1 MRFTLAFAV
10 HLKNSHN
17 YFIKALQFMEF
28 FSEEIRITIQ
38 IILIDLV
45 LSADNAVI
53 IGMAASQ
60 FDPAIRKKV
69 LIIGTGFAV
78 VFRIIFS
85 AMTAYLMQFQGIR
98 TVGGILL
105 LWVAYKL
112 YADILKKKEE
122 AKDLSKYQVKETEK
136 SNFRKALTTIIVA
149 DITLSL
155 DNVIAVAG
163 AAKTNYSLLVFG
175 LALAIILMVTL
186 ANAISVYL
194 KKHKWIG
201 WLGVLSVLWVA
212 ADLIWD
218 DIQLLL

>member
-1 MRFTLAFAV
+1 MD
-10 HLKNSHN
+10 
-17 YFIKALQFMEF
+17 F

-78 VFRIIFS
+78 LFRIIFS

-98 TVGGILL
+98 TIGGILL
-105 LWVAYKL
+105 LWVSYKL
-112 YADILKKKEE
+112 YVDILKKKEE
-122 AKDLSKYQVKETEK
+122 TKDISKYQVAESEK
-136 SNFRKALTTIIVA
+136 SNFRKAVMTVIVA

-163 AAKTNYSLLVFG
+163 AAGTNYGLLVFG
-175 LALAIILMVTL
+175 LALAIVLMVTL
-186 ANAISVYL
+186 ANAISVYI
-194 KKHKWIG
+194 KKYRWIG
-201 WLGVLSVLWVA
+201 WLGLLSILWVA

-218 DIQLLL
+218 DIKLVL

>member
-1 MRFTLAFAV
+1 
-10 HLKNSHN
+10 
-17 YFIKALQFMEF
+17 MEF

-69 LIIGTGFAV
+69 LIIGTGLAV
-78 VFRIIFS
+78 VFRILFS

-105 LWVAYKL
+105 FWVAYKL
-112 YADILKKKEE
+112 YVDILKDKKDET
-122 AKDLSKYQVKETEK
+122 KDLSKYQVQEAEK
-136 SNFRKALTTIIVA
+136 NNFRKGLMTVIVA

-163 AAKTNYSLLVFG
+163 AAKTNYTLLVFG

-201 WLGVLSVLWVA
+201 WLGFLSVLWVA

>member
-1 MRFTLAFAV
+1 MD
-10 HLKNSHN
+10 
-17 YFIKALQFMEF
+17 F

-78 VFRIIFS
+78 VFRILFS

-98 TVGGILL
+98 TIGGILL
-105 LWVAYKL
+105 LWVSYKL
-112 YADILKKKEE
+112 YVDILKKKDET
-122 AKDLSKYQVKETEK
+122 KDLSKYQVAESER
-136 SNFRKALTTIIVA
+136 SNFRKAIMTVIIA

-163 AAKTNYSLLVFG
+163 AAGTNYGLLVFG
-175 LALAIILMVTL
+175 LALAIVLMVTL
-186 ANAISVYL
+186 ANAISVYI
-194 KKHKWIG
+194 KKYKWIG
-201 WLGVLSVLWVA
+201 WLGLLSILWVA
-212 ADLIWD
+212 GDLIWD
-218 DIQLLL
+218 DIKLLL

>member
-1 MRFTLAFAV
+1 MD
-10 HLKNSHN
+10 
-17 YFIKALQFMEF
+17 F

-78 VFRIIFS
+78 VFRILFS

-98 TVGGILL
+98 TIGGILL
-105 LWVAYKL
+105 LWVSYKL
-112 YADILKKKEE
+112 YVDILKKKEE
-122 AKDLSKYQVKETEK
+122 TKDISKYQVKESEK
-136 SNFRKALTTIIVA
+136 SNFRKAVMTVIVA

-163 AAKTNYSLLVFG
+163 AAGTNYGLLVFG
-175 LALAIILMVTL
+175 LALAIVLMVTL
-186 ANAISVYL
+186 ANAISVYI
-194 KKHKWIG
+194 KKYRWIG
-201 WLGVLSVLWVA
+201 WLGLLSILWVA

-218 DIQLLL
+218 DIKLLL

>member
-1 MRFTLAFAV
+1 MD
-10 HLKNSHN
+10 
-17 YFIKALQFMEF
+17 F

-78 VFRIIFS
+78 LFRIIFS

-98 TVGGILL
+98 TIGGILL
-105 LWVAYKL
+105 LWVSYKL
-112 YADILKKKEE
+112 YVDILKKKEE
-122 AKDLSKYQVKETEK
+122 TKDLSKYQVAESEK
-136 SNFRKALTTIIVA
+136 SNFRKAVMTVIVA

-163 AAKTNYSLLVFG
+163 AAGTNYGLLVFG
-175 LALAIILMVTL
+175 LALAIVLMVTL
-186 ANAISVYL
+186 ANAISVYI
-194 KKHKWIG
+194 KKYKWIG
-201 WLGVLSVLWVA
+201 WLGLLSILWVA

-218 DIQLLL
+218 DIKLLL

>member
-1 MRFTLAFAV
+1 MD
-10 HLKNSHN
+10 
-17 YFIKALQFMEF
+17 F
-28 FSEEIRITIQ
+28 FSEELRITIQ

-45 LSADNAVI
+45 LSADNALI

-69 LIIGTGFAV
+69 LIIGTAFAV

-98 TVGGILL
+98 TIGGILL
-105 LWVAYKL
+105 FWVAYKL
-112 YADILKKKEE
+112 YVDILKKKEE
-122 AKDLSKYQVKETEK
+122 TKDISKYQVAESER
-136 SNFRKALTTIIVA
+136 SNFRKAVMTVIVA

-163 AAKTNYSLLVFG
+163 AAGTNYGLLVFG

-186 ANAISVYL
+186 ANAISIYI
-194 KKHKWIG
+194 KKYKWIG
-201 WLGVLSVLWVA
+201 WLGLLSILWVA
-212 ADLIWD
+212 GDLIWD
-218 DIQLLL
+218 DIKLLL

>member
-1 MRFTLAFAV
+1 MD
-10 HLKNSHN
+10 
-17 YFIKALQFMEF
+17 F

-69 LIIGTGFAV
+69 LIIGTAFAV

-98 TVGGILL
+98 TIGGILL
-105 LWVAYKL
+105 FWVAYKL
-112 YADILKKKEE
+112 YVDILKKKEE
-122 AKDLSKYQVKETEK
+122 TKDISKYQVAESER
-136 SNFRKALTTIIVA
+136 SNFRKAVMTVIIA

-163 AAKTNYSLLVFG
+163 AAGTNYGLLIFG

-186 ANAISVYL
+186 ANAISVYI
-194 KKHKWIG
+194 KKYKWIG
-201 WLGVLSVLWVA
+201 WLGILSILWVA
-212 ADLIWD
+212 GDLIWD
-218 DIQLLL
+218 DIKLLL

>member
-1 MRFTLAFAV
+1 
-10 HLKNSHN
+10 
-17 YFIKALQFMEF
+17 MEF

-78 VFRIIFS
+78 VFRILFS

-98 TVGGILL
+98 TIGGILL
-105 LWVAYKL
+105 LWVSYKL
-112 YADILKKKEE
+112 YVDILKKKEE
-122 AKDLSKYQVKETEK
+122 TKDISKYQVKESEK
-136 SNFRKALTTIIVA
+136 SNFRKAVMTVIVA
-149 DITLSL
+149 DVTLSL

-163 AAKTNYSLLVFG
+163 AAGTNYALLVFG

-186 ANAISVYL
+186 ANAISVYI
-194 KKHKWIG
+194 KKYKWIG
-201 WLGVLSVLWVA
+201 WLGLLSILWVA

-218 DIQLLL
+218 DIKLLL

>member
-1 MRFTLAFAV
+1 MD
-10 HLKNSHN
+10 
-17 YFIKALQFMEF
+17 F

-60 FDPAIRKKV
+60 FDPDIRRKV
-69 LIIGTGFAV
+69 LIIGTGLAV
-78 VFRIIFS
+78 VFRILFS

-105 LWVAYKL
+105 FWVAYKL
-112 YADILKKKEE
+112 YVDILKNKDET
-122 AKDLSKYQVKETEK
+122 KDLNKYQVQQAERG
-136 SNFRKALTTIIVA
+136 NFKKALMTVMIA

-163 AAKTNYSLLVFG
+163 AAKSNYTLLMFG

-194 KKHKWIG
+194 KNHKWIG
-201 WLGVLSVLWVA
+201 WLGLLSVLWVA
-212 ADLIWD
+212 GDLIWHD
-218 DIQLLL
+218 VQLLI

>member
-1 MRFTLAFAV
+1 MD
-10 HLKNSHN
+10 
-17 YFIKALQFMEF
+17 F

-78 VFRIIFS
+78 LFRIIFS

-98 TVGGILL
+98 TIGGILL
-105 LWVAYKL
+105 LWVSYKL
-112 YADILKKKEE
+112 YVDILKKKEE
-122 AKDLSKYQVKETEK
+122 TKDISKYQVKESEK
-136 SNFRKALTTIIVA
+136 SNFRKAVMTVIIA

-163 AAKTNYSLLVFG
+163 AAGTNYGLLVFG

-186 ANAISVYL
+186 ANAISVYI
-194 KKHKWIG
+194 KKYRWIG
-201 WLGVLSVLWVA
+201 WLGLLSILWVA

-218 DIQLLL
+218 DIKLLL

>member
-1 MRFTLAFAV
+1 MT
-10 HLKNSHN
+10 
-17 YFIKALQFMEF
+17 EF

-69 LIIGTGFAV
+69 LIIGTAFAV

-98 TVGGILL
+98 TIGGILL
-105 LWVAYKL
+105 FWVAYKL
-112 YADILKKKEE
+112 YVDILKKKEE
-122 AKDLSKYQVKETEK
+122 TKDLSKYQVDVSER
-136 SNFRKALTTIIVA
+136 SNFRKAVTTVIIA

-155 DNVIAVAG
+155 DNVIAVGG
-163 AAKTNYSLLVFG
+163 AAGTNYGLLVFG

-186 ANAISVYL
+186 ANAISIYL

-201 WLGVLSVLWVA
+201 WLGLLSVLWVA
-212 ADLIWD
+212 GDLIWD
-218 DIQLLL
+218 DIKLLL

>member
-1 MRFTLAFAV
+1 MD
-10 HLKNSHN
+10 
-17 YFIKALQFMEF
+17 F

-98 TVGGILL
+98 TIGGILL
-105 LWVAYKL
+105 LWVSYKL
-112 YADILKKKEE
+112 YVDILKKKDET
-122 AKDLSKYQVKETEK
+122 KDLSKYQVAESER
-136 SNFRKALTTIIVA
+136 SNFRKAVMTVIVA

-163 AAKTNYSLLVFG
+163 AAGTNYGLLVFG
-175 LALAIILMVTL
+175 LALAIVLMVTL
-186 ANAISVYL
+186 ANAISVYI
-194 KKHKWIG
+194 KKYKWIG
-201 WLGVLSVLWVA
+201 WLGLLSILWVA

-218 DIQLLL
+218 DIKLLL

>member
-1 MRFTLAFAV
+1 MT
-10 HLKNSHN
+10 
-17 YFIKALQFMEF
+17 EF

-78 VFRIIFS
+78 DFRILFS

-98 TVGGILL
+98 TIGGILL
-105 LWVAYKL
+105 FWVAYKL
-112 YADILKKKEE
+112 YVDILKKKEE
-122 AKDLSKYQVKETEK
+122 TKDLSKYQVDVSER
-136 SNFRKALTTIIVA
+136 SNFRKAVMTVIIA

-163 AAKTNYSLLVFG
+163 AAGTNYGLLVFG

-186 ANAISVYL
+186 ANAISIYL

-201 WLGVLSVLWVA
+201 WLGLLSVLWVA
-212 ADLIWD
+212 GDLIWD
-218 DIQLLL
+218 DIKLLL

>member
-1 MRFTLAFAV
+1 MD
-10 HLKNSHN
+10 
-17 YFIKALQFMEF
+17 F

-78 VFRIIFS
+78 LFRIIFS

-98 TVGGILL
+98 TIGGILL
-105 LWVAYKL
+105 LWVSYKL
-112 YADILKKKEE
+112 YVDILKKKEE
-122 AKDLSKYQVKETEK
+122 TKDISKYQVAESEK
-136 SNFRKALTTIIVA
+136 SNFRKAVMTVIIA

-163 AAKTNYSLLVFG
+163 AAGTNYGLLVFG
-175 LALAIILMVTL
+175 LALAIVLMVTL
-186 ANAISVYL
+186 ANAISVYI
-194 KKHKWIG
+194 KKYRWIG
-201 WLGVLSVLWVA
+201 WLGLLSILWVA

-218 DIQLLL
+218 DIKLLL

>member
-1 MRFTLAFAV
+1 
-10 HLKNSHN
+10 
-17 YFIKALQFMEF
+17 MEF
-28 FSEEIRITIQ
+28 FSEEMRITIQ

-60 FDPAIRKKV
+60 FDPDIRRKV
-69 LIIGTGFAV
+69 LIIGTGLAV
-78 VFRIIFS
+78 IFRVLFS

-98 TVGGILL
+98 AIGGILL
-105 LWVAYKL
+105 FWVAYKL
-112 YADILKKKEE
+112 YIDILKN
-122 AKDLSKYQVKETEK
+122 KDETRNLNKYQAQQADRG
-136 SNFRKALTTIIVA
+136 NFKKALITVMIA

-163 AAKTNYSLLVFG
+163 AAKSNYTLLIFG

-194 KKHKWIG
+194 KNHKWIG
-201 WLGVLSVLWVA
+201 WLGLLSVLWVA
-212 ADLIWD
+212 GDLIWHD
-218 DIQLLL
+218 VQLFI

>member
-1 MRFTLAFAV
+1 MD
-10 HLKNSHN
+10 
-17 YFIKALQFMEF
+17 F

-98 TVGGILL
+98 TIGGILL
-105 LWVAYKL
+105 LWVSYKL
-112 YADILKKKEE
+112 YVDILKKKDET
-122 AKDLSKYQVKETEK
+122 KDLSKYQVKESEK
-136 SNFRKALTTIIVA
+136 SNFRKAVMTVIVA

-163 AAKTNYSLLVFG
+163 AAGTNYGLLVFG
-175 LALAIILMVTL
+175 LALAIVLMVTL
-186 ANAISVYL
+186 ANAISVYI
-194 KKHKWIG
+194 KKYKWIG
-201 WLGVLSVLWVA
+201 WLGLLSILWVA

-218 DIQLLL
+218 DIKLLL

>member
-1 MRFTLAFAV
+1 MD
-10 HLKNSHN
+10 
-17 YFIKALQFMEF
+17 F

-78 VFRIIFS
+78 VFRILFS

-98 TVGGILL
+98 TIGGLL
-105 LWVAYKL
+105 LFWVAYKL
-112 YADILKKKEE
+112 YVDILKKKEE
-122 AKDLSKYQVKETEK
+122 TKDLSKYQVDVSER
-136 SNFRKALTTIIVA
+136 SNFRKAVMTVIIA

-163 AAKTNYSLLVFG
+163 AAGTNYGLLVFG

-186 ANAISVYL
+186 ANAISIYL

-201 WLGVLSVLWVA
+201 WLGLLSVLWVA
-212 ADLIWD
+212 GDLIWD
-218 DIQLLL
+218 DIKLLL

>member
-1 MRFTLAFAV
+1 MD
-10 HLKNSHN
+10 
-17 YFIKALQFMEF
+17 F

-78 VFRIIFS
+78 VFRILFS

-98 TVGGILL
+98 TIGGILL
-105 LWVAYKL
+105 LWVSYKL
-112 YADILKKKEE
+112 YVDILKKKEE
-122 AKDLSKYQVKETEK
+122 TKDISKYQVAESEK
-136 SNFRKALTTIIVA
+136 SNFRKAVMTVIVA

-163 AAKTNYSLLVFG
+163 AAGTNYGLLVFG
-175 LALAIILMVTL
+175 LALAIVLMVTL
-186 ANAISVYL
+186 ANAISVYI
-194 KKHKWIG
+194 KKYRWIG
-201 WLGVLSVLWVA
+201 WLGLLSILWVA
-212 ADLIWD
+212 GDLIWD
-218 DIQLLL
+218 DIKLLL

>member
-1 MRFTLAFAV
+1 MD
-10 HLKNSHN
+10 
-17 YFIKALQFMEF
+17 F

-78 VFRIIFS
+78 LFRIIFS

-98 TVGGILL
+98 TIGGILL
-105 LWVAYKL
+105 LWVSYKL
-112 YADILKKKEE
+112 YVDILKKKEE
-122 AKDLSKYQVKETEK
+122 TKDVSKYQVAESEK
-136 SNFRKALTTIIVA
+136 SNFRKAVMTVIVA

-163 AAKTNYSLLVFG
+163 AAGTNYGLLVFG
-175 LALAIILMVTL
+175 LALAIVLMVTL
-186 ANAISVYL
+186 ANAISVYI
-194 KKHKWIG
+194 KKYRWIG
-201 WLGVLSVLWVA
+201 WLGLLSILWVA

-218 DIQLLL
+218 DIKLVL

>member
-1 MRFTLAFAV
+1 
-10 HLKNSHN
+10 
-17 YFIKALQFMEF
+17 MEF

-98 TVGGILL
+98 TIGGILL
-105 LWVAYKL
+105 LWVSYKL
-112 YADILKKKEE
+112 YVDILKKKEE
-122 AKDLSKYQVKETEK
+122 TKDISKYQVKESER
-136 SNFRKALTTIIVA
+136 SNFRKAVMTVIVA

-163 AAKTNYSLLVFG
+163 AAGTNYLLLVFG
-175 LALAIILMVTL
+175 LALAIVLMVTL
-186 ANAISVYL
+186 ANAISVYI
-194 KKHKWIG
+194 KKYKWIG
-201 WLGVLSVLWVA
+201 WLGLLSILWVA

-218 DIQLLL
+218 DIKLLI

>member
-1 MRFTLAFAV
+1 MT
-10 HLKNSHN
+10 
-17 YFIKALQFMEF
+17 EF

-69 LIIGTGFAV
+69 LIIGTAFAV

-98 TVGGILL
+98 TIGGILL
-105 LWVAYKL
+105 FWVAYKL
-112 YADILKKKEE
+112 YVDILKKKEE
-122 AKDLSKYQVKETEK
+122 TKDLSKYQVDVSER
-136 SNFRKALTTIIVA
+136 SNFRKAVMTVIIA

-163 AAKTNYSLLVFG
+163 AAGTNYGLLVFG
-175 LALAIILMVTL
+175 LALAIVLMVTL
-186 ANAISVYL
+186 ANAISVYI
-194 KKHKWIG
+194 KKYKWIG
-201 WLGVLSVLWVA
+201 WLGLLSILWVA

-218 DIQLLL
+218 DIKLLL

>member
-1 MRFTLAFAV
+1 MT
-10 HLKNSHN
+10 
-17 YFIKALQFMEF
+17 EF

-69 LIIGTGFAV
+69 LIIGTAFAV
-78 VFRIIFS
+78 VFRIMFS

-98 TVGGILL
+98 TIGGILL
-105 LWVAYKL
+105 FWVAYKL
-112 YADILKKKEE
+112 YVDILKKKEE
-122 AKDLSKYQVKETEK
+122 TKDLSKYQVDVSER
-136 SNFRKALTTIIVA
+136 SNFRKAVMTVIIA

-163 AAKTNYSLLVFG
+163 AAGTNYGLLVFG

-186 ANAISVYL
+186 ANAISIYL

-201 WLGVLSVLWVA
+201 WLGLLSVLWVA
-212 ADLIWD
+212 GDLIWD
-218 DIQLLL
+218 DIKLLL

>member
-1 MRFTLAFAV
+1 
-10 HLKNSHN
+10 
-17 YFIKALQFMEF
+17 MEF

-69 LIIGTGFAV
+69 LIIGTGLAV
-78 VFRIIFS
+78 VFRILFS

-105 LWVAYKL
+105 FWVAYKL
-112 YADILKKKEE
+112 YVDILKDKKDET
-122 AKDLSKYQVKETEK
+122 KDLSKYQVQESEK
-136 SNFRKALTTIIVA
+136 SNFRKAVMTVIIA
-149 DITLSL
+149 DVTLSL

-163 AAKTNYSLLVFG
+163 AAGTNYALLVFG
-175 LALAIILMVTL
+175 LGLAIILMVTL
-186 ANAISVYL
+186 ANAISVYI
-194 KKHKWIG
+194 KKYKWIG
-201 WLGVLSVLWVA
+201 WLGLLSILWVA

-218 DIQLLL
+218 DIKLLL

>member
-1 MRFTLAFAV
+1 
-10 HLKNSHN
+10 
-17 YFIKALQFMEF
+17 MEF

-98 TVGGILL
+98 TIGGILL
-105 LWVAYKL
+105 LWVSYKL
-112 YADILKKKEE
+112 YVDILKKKEE
-122 AKDLSKYQVKETEK
+122 TKDISKYQVKESEK
-136 SNFRKALTTIIVA
+136 SNFRKAVMTVIIA

-163 AAKTNYSLLVFG
+163 AAGTNYTLLVFG

-186 ANAISVYL
+186 ANAISVYI
-194 KKHKWIG
+194 KKYKWIG
-201 WLGVLSVLWVA
+201 WLGLLSILWVA

-218 DIQLLL
+218 DIKLLL

>member
-1 MRFTLAFAV
+1 MD
-10 HLKNSHN
+10 
-17 YFIKALQFMEF
+17 F

-98 TVGGILL
+98 TIGGILL
-105 LWVAYKL
+105 LWVSYKL
-112 YADILKKKEE
+112 YVDILKKKEE
-122 AKDLSKYQVKETEK
+122 TKDISKYQVAESER
-136 SNFRKALTTIIVA
+136 SNFRKAVMTVIVA

-163 AAKTNYSLLVFG
+163 AAKTNYTLLIFG

-201 WLGVLSVLWVA
+201 WLGFLSVLWVA

>member
-1 MRFTLAFAV
+1 MD
-10 HLKNSHN
+10 
-17 YFIKALQFMEF
+17 F

-78 VFRIIFS
+78 LFRIIFS

-98 TVGGILL
+98 TIGGILL
-105 LWVAYKL
+105 LWVSYKL
-112 YADILKKKEE
+112 YVDILKKKDET
-122 AKDLSKYQVKETEK
+122 KDLSKYQVAESEK
-136 SNFRKALTTIIVA
+136 SNFRKAVMTVIVA

-163 AAKTNYSLLVFG
+163 AAGTNYGLLVFG
-175 LALAIILMVTL
+175 LALAIVLMVTL
-186 ANAISVYL
+186 ANAISVYI
-194 KKHKWIG
+194 KKYRWIG
-201 WLGVLSVLWVA
+201 WLGLLSILWVA

-218 DIQLLL
+218 DIKLLL

>member
-1 MRFTLAFAV
+1 MD
-10 HLKNSHN
+10 
-17 YFIKALQFMEF
+17 F

-78 VFRIIFS
+78 LFRIIFS

-98 TVGGILL
+98 TIGGILL
-105 LWVAYKL
+105 LWVSYKL
-112 YADILKKKEE
+112 YVDILKKKEE
-122 AKDLSKYQVKETEK
+122 TKDISKYQVAESER
-136 SNFRKALTTIIVA
+136 SNFRKAVMTVIVA

-163 AAKTNYSLLVFG
+163 AAGTNYGLLVFG
-175 LALAIILMVTL
+175 LALAIVLMVTL
-186 ANAISVYL
+186 ANAISVYI
-194 KKHKWIG
+194 KKYKWIG
-201 WLGVLSVLWVA
+201 WLGLLSILWVA
-212 ADLIWD
+212 GDLIWD
-218 DIQLLL
+218 DIKLLL

>member
-1 MRFTLAFAV
+1 MD
-10 HLKNSHN
+10 
-17 YFIKALQFMEF
+17 F

-78 VFRIIFS
+78 VFRILFS

-98 TVGGILL
+98 TIGGILL
-105 LWVAYKL
+105 FWVAYKL
-112 YADILKKKEE
+112 YVDILKKKEE
-122 AKDLSKYQVKETEK
+122 TKDISKYQVAESER
-136 SNFRKALTTIIVA
+136 SNFRKAVMTVIVA

-163 AAKTNYSLLVFG
+163 AAGTNYGLLVFG

-186 ANAISVYL
+186 ANAISVYI
-194 KKHKWIG
+194 KKYKWIG
-201 WLGVLSVLWVA
+201 WLGLLSILWVA
-212 ADLIWD
+212 GDLIWD
-218 DIQLLL
+218 DIKLLL

>member
-1 MRFTLAFAV
+1 
-10 HLKNSHN
+10 
-17 YFIKALQFMEF
+17 MEF

-98 TVGGILL
+98 TIGGILL
-105 LWVAYKL
+105 LWVSYKL
-112 YADILKKKEE
+112 YVDILKKKEE
-122 AKDLSKYQVKETEK
+122 TKDISKYQVKESER
-136 SNFRKALTTIIVA
+136 SNFRKAVMTVIIA

-163 AAKTNYSLLVFG
+163 AAGTNYLLLVFG
-175 LALAIILMVTL
+175 LALAIVLMVTL
-186 ANAISVYL
+186 ANAISVYI
-194 KKHKWIG
+194 KKYKWIG
-201 WLGVLSVLWVA
+201 WLGLLSILWVA

-218 DIQLLL
+218 DVKLLL

>member
-1 MRFTLAFAV
+1 MD
-10 HLKNSHN
+10 
-17 YFIKALQFMEF
+17 F

-78 VFRIIFS
+78 VFRILFS

-98 TVGGILL
+98 TIGGILL
-105 LWVAYKL
+105 LWVSYKL
-112 YADILKKKEE
+112 YVDILKKKDET
-122 AKDLSKYQVKETEK
+122 KDLSKYQVAESER
-136 SNFRKALTTIIVA
+136 SNFRKAVMTVIVA

-163 AAKTNYSLLVFG
+163 AAGTNYGLLVFG
-175 LALAIILMVTL
+175 LAQAIVLMVTL
-186 ANAISVYL
+186 ANAISVYI
-194 KKHKWIG
+194 KKYRWIG
-201 WLGVLSVLWVA
+201 WLGLLSILWVA

-218 DIQLLL
+218 DIKLLL

>member
-1 MRFTLAFAV
+1 MD
-10 HLKNSHN
+10 
-17 YFIKALQFMEF
+17 F

-69 LIIGTGFAV
+69 LIIGTAFAV
-78 VFRIIFS
+78 VFRILFS

-98 TVGGILL
+98 TIGGILL
-105 LWVAYKL
+105 FWVAYKL
-112 YADILKKKEE
+112 YVDILKKKEE
-122 AKDLSKYQVKETEK
+122 TKDISKYQVAESER
-136 SNFRKALTTIIVA
+136 SNFRKAVMTVIVA

-163 AAKTNYSLLVFG
+163 AAGTNYGLLVFG

-186 ANAISVYL
+186 ANAISIYI
-194 KKHKWIG
+194 KKYKWIG
-201 WLGVLSVLWVA
+201 WLGLLSILWVA
-212 ADLIWD
+212 GDLIWD
-218 DIQLLL
+218 DIKLLL

>member
-1 MRFTLAFAV
+1 MD
-10 HLKNSHN
+10 
-17 YFIKALQFMEF
+17 F

-69 LIIGTGFAV
+69 LIIGTGAAV

-175 LALAIILMVTL
+175 LALAIILMMTL

>member
-1 MRFTLAFAV
+1 
-10 HLKNSHN
+10 
-17 YFIKALQFMEF
+17 MEF

-60 FDPAIRKKV
+60 FDPDIRRKV

-78 VFRIIFS
+78 FFRIIFS
-85 AMTAYLMQFQGIR
+85 VMTAYLMQFQGIR

-105 LWVAYKL
+105 FWVAYKL
-112 YADILKKKEE
+112 YVDILKN
-122 AKDLSKYQVKETEK
+122 KDETKNSNKYQVQQAERG
-136 SNFRKALTTIIVA
+136 NFKKALITVMIA

-163 AAKTNYSLLVFG
+163 AAKTNYTLLMFG
-175 LALAIILMVTL
+175 LALAIILMFTL

-194 KKHKWIG
+194 KNHKWVG
-201 WLGVLSVLWVA
+201 WLGLLSVLWVA
-212 ADLIWD
+212 GDLIWHD
-218 DIQLLL
+218 VQLLM